1 MIQLIIN
8 SFLIHA
14 AAMQQPLTQLGQQ
27 VLRRGILQDGRDF
40 PHPQAPLTK
49 VLRSKACPLKAIQVL
64 YGGIVQLPRHMD
76 GQRHQQHLAF
86 HSAALVLA
94 LQPVEEDPLM
104 GRMLINKQHF
114 IVPLRHD
121 ICRKDLS
128 DQSVIRFRFLRLFRF
143 LSLCRRFQ
151 GLSHHRL
158 TAVHGQGHRLMVLG
172 FCFLHR

>member
-1 MIQLIIN
+1 
-8 SFLIHA
+8 
-14 AAMQQPLTQLGQQ
+14 MQQPLTQLGQQ
-27 VLRRGILQDGRDF
+27 VLRRDILQDGRNF

-104 GRMLINKQHF
+104 GRMLIDEQQL
-114 IVPLRHD
+114 IPVLGQQVG
-121 ICRKDLS
+121 RKNLP

-143 LSLCRRFQ
+143 LSLRRRFQ

-158 TAVHGQGHRLMVLG
+158 TAVHGQGHRLMALG
-172 FCFLHR
+172 FRFLYR